1 MKYENMADNGK
12 YRRKERGNC
21 KSDFFY
27 MTDSKATTF

>member
-21 KSDFFY
+21 KSDFLY
-27 MTDSKATTF
+27 M